1 MPEISAPPQASW
13 EELPEQSAAALRQAL
28 MHSLELE
35 NPNFDS
41 PAALRAG
48 VKEAIAKNKLLE
60 VHQLLGEQISDENR
74 EELEALQALLK
85 QEAILHDFEGKT
97 EKQMTPEEEH
107 KVIDFLSRHRIA
119 IAVIGAGLLIGWQG
133 AALIALINAPNVVK
147 EVEGYF
153 NSASEAVQGWWNGM
167 KDWWS
172 GDGGTETQA
181 VAETQAGQ
189 VADQIVQ
196 ETETPYE
203 EQLAPNTSTPQN
215 STEFNPEPSPS
226 PSDIPSDGVDPFE
239 TTETE
244 IM

>member
-60 VHQLLGEQISDENR
+60 VHQLLGEQISDGNR

-85 QEAILHDFEGKT
+85 QEAILHDFEGRT
-97 EKQMTPEEEH
+97 EKQMTHEEEH
-107 KVIDFLSRHRIA
+107 KVIEFLSKHRLA

-133 AALIALINAPNVVK
+133 AALIALINASSVLK

-153 NSASEAVQGWWNGM
+153 SSASETVQGWWSGM

-172 GDGGTETQA
+172 GGGGTETQTA
-181 VAETQAGQ
+181 AETQAGQ
-189 VADQIVQ
+189 VAEQIVQ
-196 ETETPYE
+196 ESGTLYE
-203 EQLAPNTSTPQN
+203 EQPTPNTSTPQN
-215 STEFNPEPSPS
+215 STEFNPESSPS
-226 PSDIPSDGVDPFE
+226 PSDLPSEGIDPFE
-239 TTETE
+239 ATETGVL
-244 IM
+244 